1 MATPEIKPI
10 KQFAKAGDNYAGRG
24 SSDGTYI
31 YVPSVT
37 AGIATL
43 SKYDLKGTLIWEK
56 NLSQGGSGATSVIA
70 PDGSILVA
78 SSSGGTNGRSS
89 ALAKFNSLGEK
100 LWEIT
105 NAYPEFG
112 TIAIKENTIYIGGG
126 TTTGFNSAK
135 TAFINAYTLDT
146 GKLVWNKT
154 YPNTSASGIGEI
166 RIDGDQM
173 YVSAGPYGK
182 QDFDYAMAGRLDL
195 DGNIVW
201 WKNGPSNDWNNL
213 GSIKIIGNSVIG
225 TGYKA
230 DGGDRMDARIMS
242 FNISDGTIQ
251 WDKSWGDS
259 NAQGGNSIESLNGK
273 LYVSY
278 SDGVGWNTGTNNT
291 GFTVV
296 DELDTSG
303 NLLKSYKFDVSSSY
317 DGAGSL
323 VKVGESLY
331 LLGQTNGT
339 ITGQTSGGIDVAEA
353 SATFT
358 FSTGEDD
365 RAGMLYVLTTQP
377 E

>member
-56 NLSQGGSGATSVIA
+56 VLSQGGSGATSVIA

-78 SSSGGTNGRSS
+78 SSSGGASGKSS

-112 TIAIKENTIYIGGG
+112 AIAIRENTIYVGGG

-154 YPNTSASGIGEI
+154 YPNTGASGIGEI
-166 RIDGDQM
+166 SIDGDQI

-195 DGNIVW
+195 DGNIIW
-201 WKNGPSNDWNNL
+201 WKNGPSSDWNNL

-242 FNISDGTIQ
+242 FKISDGTIQ

-278 SDGVGWNTGTNNT
+278 SD
-291 GFTVV
+291 
-296 DELDTSG
+296 
-303 NLLKSYKFDVSSSY
+303 
-317 DGAGSL
+317 
-323 VKVGESLY
+323 
-331 LLGQTNGT
+331 
-339 ITGQTSGGIDVAEA
+339 
-353 SATFT
+353 
-358 FSTGEDD
+358 
-365 RAGMLYVLTTQP
+365 
-377 E
+377 